1 MQFLL
6 VALVTCT
13 HEFINDYELPS
24 YMADIGLFICRCRL
38 SAETVTQRVS
48 DRKLMQ
54 SLLQDFP
61 QEVGIEIHFVAG
73 PFSVESLKS

>member
-1 MQFLL
+1 M
-6 VALVTCT
+6 
-13 HEFINDYELPS
+13 
-24 YMADIGLFICRCRL
+24 YMADIALFICYCRL

-61 QEVGIEIHFVAG
+61 QEVGIEIHLVAG